1 MIPHRHDGFLPIEDY
16 AVLGDGRTVALVAA
30 DGSVD
35 WWPVP
40 TIHAP
45 PICAALLEPS
55 RGGRFSLAPEGT
67 YEVERR
73 YLPETNVLESTYRTD
88 SGAVRVIE
96 ALNSGMSGRL
106 PWTEL
111 ARRVEGLEGLEGSV
125 PVQWCLAPGDRFGKA
140 QPWASWQADVPVL
153 VVQDQL
159 VALLVHGAEPGVV
172 TAHEVTGG
180 AVIRSGERILVTVVV
195 TDHEPLSLPSRPS
208 IERRLDHSR
217 RSWEE
222 WSAGIEYAGPW
233 RDAVVRSALALKTLF
248 YEPGG
253 AIAAAATTSLPE
265 TVGGPKNW
273 DYRYSWVRDSSFTID
288 AFISL
293 GLHEEVHASVSWLLG
308 ALRAHGPDLQVFYTL
323 DGDVPDKQAEN
334 LAARGYRDS
343 RPVRTGNRAAA
354 QFQLGNFGD
363 LFDTVARFVA
373 AGHILDQATAHALA
387 DLADQCCDRWMA
399 QDSGIW
405 ELEQLEHYTISKI
418 GCWVALDR
426 AATLASVGQLPSEH
440 TKRWTSE
447 AAEIHAWVDD
457 QCWSDERQSY
467 TMFAGSSELDAAVL
481 LAARTG
487 FDTGARLGGTIEA
500 VQGELGVPDSPL
512 LFRYSGMHGEEGA
525 FVACS
530 FWMVHA
536 LWRSGQVERARAL
549 MDQTVAL
556 SNDLGLLAE
565 QIEPASGSFLGN
577 YPQALSHLA
586 LINAA
591 CNFRDGDV
599 DRG

>member
-1 MIPHRHDGFLPIEDY
+1 MIPRRRDGFLPIEDY
-16 AVLGDGRTVALVAA
+16 AVLGDGRTVALVGA

-45 PICAALLEPS
+45 PICAALLDPS
-55 RGGRFSLAPEGT
+55 RGGRFSLAPT
-67 YEVERR
+67 ADYEVERG
-73 YLPETNVLESTYRTD
+73 YLPDTNVLETVYRTD
-88 SGAVRVIE
+88 SGAVRVTE

-106 PWTEL
+106 PWSEF
-111 ARRVEGLEGLEGSV
+111 ARRIEGLEGSV
-125 PVQWCLAPGDRFGKA
+125 GMQWTLAPGDRFGKA
-140 QPWASWQADVPVL
+140 RPWASWRSGVPVL

-159 VALLVHGAEPGVV
+159 VALLVHGAEPGEV
-172 TAHEVTGG
+172 TAHEVSGG
-180 AVIRSGERILVTVVV
+180 TVVHGGEQLLVTVVV
-195 TDHEPLSLPSRPS
+195 TDDEPLSLPSRTS
-208 IERRLDHSR
+208 VEHRLDHSR
-217 RSWEE
+217 RSWED
-222 WSAGIEYAGPW
+222 WSDGVEYEGPW

-293 GLHEEVHASVSWLLG
+293 GLHEEVHSSVSWLLE
-308 ALRAHGPDLQVFYTL
+308 ALRAHGPRLRVFYTL
-323 DGDVPDKQAEN
+323 DGDVPEERAEE

-343 RPVRTGNRAAA
+343 RPVRAGNRAAD
-354 QFQLGNFGD
+354 QLQLGNFGD
-363 LFDTVARFVA
+363 LFDTVARYVA
-373 AGHILDQATAHALA
+373 AGHILDRATADALA
-387 DLADQCCDRWMA
+387 DLADQCCDRWMTR
-399 QDSGIW
+399 DSGIW

-426 AATLASVGQLPSEH
+426 AATLASVGQLPGERAP
-440 TKRWTSE
+440 RWARE
-447 AAEIHAWVDD
+447 AADVRAWVEDN
-457 QCWSDERQSY
+457 CWSEGRRSY

-487 FDTGARLGGTIEA
+487 FDTGPRLRTTIDA
-500 VQGELGVPDSPL
+500 VQAELGEPDTPL
-512 LFRYSGMHGEEGA
+512 LFRYSGMRGEEGA

-530 FWMVHA
+530 FWMVEA
-536 LWRSGQVERARAL
+536 LWRSGRHERARAF
-549 MDQTVAL
+549 MERSVAR
-556 SNDLGLLAE
+556 SSDLGLLSE
-565 QIEPASGSFLGN
+565 QIDPASGSFLGN
-577 YPQALSHLA
+577 FPQALSHLA

-591 CNFRDGDV
+591 CTLRDG
-599 DRG
+599 GSTASTA